1 MYDTSEIARLIK
13 KKLEG
18 TITAGELLLLKS
30 WAEQDSLNADLLE
43 KIDNEEM
50 VLGDV
55 LRWVE
60 LKDSEDEGDW
70 VKRLED
76 STFDKIANKSQNRSG
91 NTIIFRKLM
100 MYAAVSLIISVFAF
114 IIYRSNVLDND
125 HIAIEDLTPGT
136 NKALI
141 TLSDGR
147 VIELS
152 EEQEGV
158 ILGEEMTYGDGTLIT
173 QLDEQ
178 KVVHATIE
186 TPRGG
191 QYQITLI
198 DGTKVWLNADTK
210 LTYPSRFKGEARIVE
225 LEGEAYFDVSPL
237 IVQGNKIPFLV
248 KTAQQEIEVLGT
260 QFNVSAYPDDD
271 DDTQTTLVEGAVRV
285 YSGQTILLLKPGEQ
299 GISNAKGLNKKAVD
313 VGQYIAWKN
322 NEFVFEETELKE
334 ALKMLSRWYD
344 FDINLNN
351 IFPKTHLY
359 GSISREKNLTEVLKI
374 MESSGLKFKIE
385 RSGDRNRLTVL
396 Y

>member
-1 MYDTSEIARLIK
+1 
-13 KKLEG
+13 
-18 TITAGELLLLKS
+18 
-30 WAEQDSLNADLLE
+30 
-43 KIDNEEM
+43 
-50 VLGDV
+50 
-55 LRWVE
+55 
-60 LKDSEDEGDW
+60 
-70 VKRLED
+70 
-76 STFDKIANKSQNRSG
+76 
-91 NTIIFRKLM
+91 
-100 MYAAVSLIISVFAF
+100 
-114 IIYRSNVLDND
+114 
-125 HIAIEDLTPGT
+125 
-136 NKALI
+136 
-141 TLSDGR
+141 
-147 VIELS
+147 
-152 EEQEGV
+152 
-158 ILGEEMTYGDGTLIT
+158 
-173 QLDEQ
+173 LDEQ